1 GPLLEAAQVEVLV
14 LERVLVAADGANS
27 AVARRLA
34 GPLTNAEM
42 EVAFGYRAPLPRDD
56 DDAPTVIAFLPGW
69 VGYAWAF
76 PRLDHVS
83 FGIATAQD
91 AFDHQAL
98 DALLRDFMLGYYAQR
113 EDPRAPLWSAAAD
126 GEDDNADEKN
136 GGANG
141 RNGEPGERHGAA
153 ARDGDAEASREKIG
167 ERLRDSVERYAAR
180 IPGLTPETL
189 DSRRVCGADWALL
202 GDAAGFA
209 DPVTGEGIYYAL
221 RSAELFAGCYLAGRA
236 ESYEQRWRDDFGREL
251 RRASQMRRRF
261 YGQLLG
267 APFTSRMIDLARLH
281 PGIRRTLRELV
292 AGDQGYR
299 TLKRTLARR
308 ALWPR

>member
-1 GPLLEAAQVEVLV
+1 MPIFRFFAISGL
-14 LERVLVAADGANS
+14 GTCN
-27 AVARRLA
+27 
-34 GPLTNAEM
+34 
-42 EVAFGYRAPLPRDD
+42 EVA
-56 DDAPTVIAFLPGW
+56 
-69 VGYAWAF
+69 
-76 PRLDHVS
+76 S
-83 FGIATAQD
+83 QD

-113 EDPRAPLWSAAAD
+113 EDPRAPLWSNAGD
-126 GEDDNADEKN
+126 KENDNASGQSSNANEQN
-136 GGANG
+136 GAV
-141 RNGEPGERHGAA
+141 
-153 ARDGDAEASREKIG
+153 ARDSDTNNQATLSDDALREKIG
-167 ERLRDSVERYAAR
+167 ARLGDSVERYAAR
-180 IPGLTPETL
+180 IPGLAPETL

-221 RSAELFAGCYLAGRA
+221 RSAELFADCYLADNV
-236 ESYEQRWRDDFGREL
+236 ESYEQRWREDFGREL

-267 APFTSRMIDLARLH
+267 APFTSRMIEMARLH

-292 AGDQGYR
+292 AGDQGYVS
-299 TLKRTLARR
+299 LKRTLARR